1 MKKNYTESE
10 IQKLA
15 QSTIGKT
22 FGEIKKREMKDYEY
36 NELDSSNSL
45 YVMENSVPYGNKQDS
60 NNKAYFGHIFETD
73 VYNYDINSTS
83 APDFEDAG
91 IELKVTPYKKNKNNT
106 LSAKERLVLNII
118 NYKEEYKNTFY
129 TSHFWFK
136 NKKIQIIWY
145 LYEPDK
151 NKSDLKIT
159 HEKLFTFPE
168 EDLPIIIND
177 WNTIIDKIKKGKAHE
192 ISEADTMYLGACTK
206 GANKNSVKEQPFSS
220 IKAMQRAFCLKTSYM
235 TGLVRQYI
243 GNFEDVEKVL
253 KNVGESFTDF
263 VENVVNKY
271 KGKTQA
277 ELMKGFNID
286 TNAKNLNGILIARM
300 FNVKSRLRET
310 DEFQKAN
317 IVPRTVRVEEN
328 GRIKE
333 SLPFPYFN
341 FESFKTTDW
350 ENSELKEEL
359 ETTKY
364 MFFVFKKQNDDYIF
378 SGIKLWNMPESII
391 ENQVKTMWNK
401 TKDIILSGNIVKSID
416 NNGKRETN
424 FPGMS
429 DNGICHVRPHAKD
442 SKDTLPL
449 PVTDKL
455 TGLTKY
461 TKQCFWINNK
471 YIEEILKEII

>member
-1 MKKNYTESE
+1 MEKSYSEEE
-10 IQKLA
+10 IQVLA
-15 QSTIGKT
+15 KSAIGKT
-22 FGEIKKREMKDYEY
+22 FGELNNMNVVSISSDQYDKDE
-36 NELDSSNSL
+36 E
-45 YVMENSVPYGNKQDS
+45 KF
-60 NNKAYFGHIFETD
+60 NKAFFGHLFETN
-73 VYNYDINSTS
+73 VYGYDINSTS
-83 APDFEDAG
+83 APDFLDAG

-118 NYKEEYKNTFY
+118 NYMTEYKNDFY
-129 TSHFWFK
+129 SSHFWYK
-136 NKKIQIIWY
+136 NNKIQIIWY
-145 LYEPDK
+145 LYEPNK
-151 NKSDLKIT
+151 NKNDLKIT

-177 WNTIIDKIKKGKAHE
+177 WKTIIDKIKNGKAHE

-206 GANKNSVKEQPFSS
+206 GTNKNSVREQPFSN

-243 GNFEDVEKVL
+243 GNYEDVEKVL
-253 KNVGESFTDF
+253 KNVGESFTGF

-271 KGKTQA
+271 KGKTQT
-277 ELMKGFNID
+277 ELMNEFNID
-286 TNAKNLNGILIARM
+286 SKAKNLNGILIARM

-391 ENQVKTMWNK
+391 ENQVKNMWNK
-401 TKDIILSGNIVKSID
+401 TKDVILSGNIVKSID

-442 SKDTLPL
+442 SKDALPL
-449 PVTDKL
+449 PVIDKL

-461 TKQCFWINNK
+461 TKHCFWINNK
-471 YIEEILKEII
+471 YIEEILKEIV